1 MLVAGL
7 RYLGRIRVMYRKREL
22 VDTLDDISPK
32 AEAQRHWDIFG
43 ALKAKALAKPLA
55 VTLAEGRCETLD
67 KTNYYTV

>member
-1 MLVAGL
+1 
-7 RYLGRIRVMYRKREL
+7 MYRKREL

-43 ALKAKALAKPLA
+43 ALKAKALA
-55 VTLAEGRCETLD
+55 VTLAEGRSETLD

>member
-1 MLVAGL
+1 MTLLVAGL

-43 ALKAKALAKPLA
+43 ALKAKALA
-55 VTLAEGRCETLD
+55 VTLAEGRSETLD